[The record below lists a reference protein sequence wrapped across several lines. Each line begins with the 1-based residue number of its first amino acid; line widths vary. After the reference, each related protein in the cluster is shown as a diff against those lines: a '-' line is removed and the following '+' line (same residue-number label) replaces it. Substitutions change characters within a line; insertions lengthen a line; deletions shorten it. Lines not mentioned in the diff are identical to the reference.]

1 MTLASSSLVTVR
13 AIKESVFG
21 VTPVAGNPKVLRV
34 TGESLDYAISKESSK
49 EINASRT
56 VASMIP
62 VTASTSGNVTGELSY
77 TDFDDFMEST
87 LQSTWAP
94 MGTSG
99 ETASVTV
106 DFLAASITAAVA
118 PTGADAFTN
127 LQPGQWFR
135 VESAGLN
142 AGKILRTHPTTA
154 PTSTVITLDPN
165 TPAAVSVVEAVELQS
180 SRLTHNKIQTS
191 FTIERENSDIGVFI
205 KYMGQTPSKMNVNV
219 ASGSLT
225 TVTFDFMGKSA
236 LEDVATML
244 PGTPVAS
251 SSYDIHSGVSG
262 ATNAV
267 WMDGAPVTGTYVKS
281 VSLDFDNSL
290 RNQEAIGTLGAV
302 AVASGTI
309 NCTATA
315 SIYFANKDLFT
326 KFRQNVNSSLIF
338 ASTDADGNGYIFS
351 LPVANIST
359 FKSNAGGKDQDQMAE
374 ITFTFLEDRA
384 NAVAG
389 LRKVIF
395 IDRIGKPV

>member
-1 MTLASSSLVTVR
+1 MPLASSSLVTLR
-13 AIKESVFG
+13 AIKEATFG
-21 VTPVAGNPKVLRV
+21 VTPTSGNPKVLRV

-62 VTASTSGNVTGELSY
+62 VTASTSGNITGELSY
-77 TDFDDFMEST
+77 KDFDDFMEST
-87 LQSTWAP
+87 LQSTWVP
-94 MGTSG
+94 FGTSG
-99 ETASVTV
+99 EGVATSVNVTTTT
-106 DFLAASITAAVA
+106 ITATAA
-118 PTGADAFTN
+118 PTGLNAFTN

-135 VESAGLN
+135 VDSVGAN
-142 AGKILRTHPTTA
+142 SGKILRVHPTTA
-154 PTSTVITLDPN
+154 PTTTVITLDAN
-165 TPAAVSVVEAVELQS
+165 TPGVASTAESVKLQS
-180 SRLTHNKIQTS
+180 SRLTHGKIQTS

-225 TVTFDFMGKSA
+225 NVTFDFMGKAA
-236 LEDVATML
+236 LEDTATML

-251 SSYDIHSGVSG
+251 SAYDIHSGVSG

-281 VSLDFDNSL
+281 VSLDFDNTL
-290 RNQEAIGTLGAV
+290 RSQEAIGTLGAV
-302 AVASGTI
+302 SVAAGTI

-326 KFRQNVNSSLIF
+326 KFRQNTNSSLIF
-338 ASTDADGNGYIFS
+338 ASTDAAGNGYIFS
-351 LPVANIST
+351 LPVANINT
-359 FKSNAGGKDQDQMAE
+359 FKSNAGAKDQDQMAE
-374 ITFTFLEDRA
+374 ITFTFLSDRA
-384 NAVAG
+384 NPVPG
-389 LRKVIF
+389 LRQVLF